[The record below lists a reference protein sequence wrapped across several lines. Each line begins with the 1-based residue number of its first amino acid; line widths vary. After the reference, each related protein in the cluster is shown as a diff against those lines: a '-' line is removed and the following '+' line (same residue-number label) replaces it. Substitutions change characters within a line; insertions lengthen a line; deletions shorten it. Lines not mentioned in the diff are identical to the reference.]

1 MSYVVQKK
9 IANVFKKQVSKNG
22 FDHVSVSSIM
32 RATNIR
38 RQTFYEC
45 FLDKYDLLRWQVND
59 TLEEVIDNNIDYL
72 PWQSIMKLFI
82 YEVDANRR
90 YYFECLSQ
98 HEVDVSDLFALH
110 LTVLLAHIM
119 DRKKLNKNKKA
130 RASMWITCLGI
141 SNSIIHN
148 TLSNEPVDYEL
159 LVVQAIYAVEFS
171 FDVS

>member
-1 MSYVVQKK
+1 
-9 IANVFKKQVSKNG
+9 
-22 FDHVSVSSIM
+22 
-32 RATNIR
+32 
-38 RQTFYEC
+38 
-45 FLDKYDLLRWQVND
+45 
-59 TLEEVIDNNIDYL
+59 
-72 PWQSIMKLFI
+72 
-82 YEVDANRR
+82 
-90 YYFECLSQ
+90 
-98 HEVDVSDLFALH
+98 
-110 LTVLLAHIM
+110 M

>member
-38 RQTFYEC
+38 RQTFYEF

-90 YYFECLSQ
+90 YYFECLSR
-98 HEVDVSDLFALH
+98 HEIDVSDLFALH

-159 LVVQAIYAVEFS
+159 LVAQAIYAVEFS
-171 FDVS
+171 FNVS